1 MDLVSVIIPVYNVE
15 IYLRE
20 CLQSVI
26 GQTYKNLE
34 ILLIDDGATDNSGKI
49 CDEIAKE
56 DQRIKVFHRENE
68 GVSAARNFGIEQAS
82 GGWIFF
88 VDSDDLLMQNTIEL
102 SMQYVKP
109 EDDICFIGLKSFN
122 DNEDVKIKKISIENI
137 AKSIKRIEKQDFR
150 GLQFRIFNRDR
161 AAVCDRSL
169 IKLSSPCKLFRKNLI
184 DSNQIRFEKDLPNGE
199 DGVFNLYAYRYAKH
213 GVAIEV
219 PLYYYRQRADSVTNR
234 YTQNVESDFKK
245 LHLAYKKFI
254 QSDESN
260 PEFEQVWD
268 ERLIWSLS
276 FCCILKFCHP
286 DNSEHYLKRRKE
298 FLTLLKQEYKDE
310 VEKVSLA
317 SFTIQKKIIFWAIKN
332 RLFLIIDLLCRINY
346 RRK

>member
-137 AKSIKRIEKQDFR
+137 AKSIKRI
-150 GLQFRIFNRDR
+150 
-161 AAVCDRSL
+161 
-169 IKLSSPCKLFRKNLI
+169 
-184 DSNQIRFEKDLPNGE
+184 
-199 DGVFNLYAYRYAKH
+199 
-213 GVAIEV
+213 
-219 PLYYYRQRADSVTNR
+219 
-234 YTQNVESDFKK
+234 
-245 LHLAYKKFI
+245 
-254 QSDESN
+254 
-260 PEFEQVWD
+260 
-268 ERLIWSLS
+268 
-276 FCCILKFCHP
+276 
-286 DNSEHYLKRRKE
+286 
-298 FLTLLKQEYKDE
+298 
-310 VEKVSLA
+310 
-317 SFTIQKKIIFWAIKN
+317 
-332 RLFLIIDLLCRINY
+332 
-346 RRK
+346 

>member
-82 GGWIFF
+82 GEWIFF
-88 VDSDDLLMQNTIEL
+88 VDSDDMLDLHAIECA
-102 SMQYVKP
+102 MECVKD
-109 EDDICFIGLKSFN
+109 EDDICILGFKEIYDAKEILATDREGVR
-122 DNEDVKIKKISIENI
+122 EKIRQIER
-137 AKSIKRIEKQDFR
+137 KDFR

-161 AAVCDRSL
+161 EAVCDRNL
-169 IKLSSPCKLFRKNLI
+169 IKLSSPWKIFRKKMI
-184 DSNQIRFEKDLPNGE
+184 DDNVLRFEKGLPNGE
-199 DGVFNLYAYRYAKH
+199 DGVFNLYAYRYARH
-213 GVAIEV
+213 GIAIES
-219 PLYYYRQRADSVTNR
+219 PLYYYRQRKDSVTHKYNK
-234 YTQNVESDFKK
+234 NVEKDFQK
-245 LHLAYKKFI
+245 LHEAYLKFI
-254 QSDESN
+254 QTEKN
-260 PEFEQVWD
+260 PHDFKEVWM

-276 FCCILKFCHP
+276 FCCILKYCHP
-286 DNSEHYLKRRKE
+286 DNPDKYSKRKRE
-298 FLTLLKQEYKDE
+298 FLLTYKNSYSEE
-310 VEKVSLA
+310 VQNVSLRT
-317 SFTIQKKIIFWAIKN
+317 FKIQKKIIFEAIKRKN
-332 RLFLIIDLLCRINY
+332 FFLIDSLCRLNY
-346 RRK
+346 RKR